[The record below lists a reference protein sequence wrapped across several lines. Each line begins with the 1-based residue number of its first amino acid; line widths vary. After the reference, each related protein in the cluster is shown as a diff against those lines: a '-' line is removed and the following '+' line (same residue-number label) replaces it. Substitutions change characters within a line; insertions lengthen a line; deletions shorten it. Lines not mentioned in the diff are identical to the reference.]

1 MSAYAPAGMIDA
13 PDDLASYPELSTQ
26 PLPDRPLPEQT
37 MGEWT
42 TAIGAA
48 PQYAVLPELYQR
60 PIDNVLAI
68 EEREAP
74 SLPIIL
80 VSAAMGIIGGVATYF
95 ILQQLFNVR
104 VEYSVAAAV
113 LALCFGLGA
122 TGGILSA
129 ATGSR
134 AAVPN
139 ILFSCGVILLAGL
152 FLGLCMVVGALGATL
167 SLFLQG

>member
-1 MSAYAPAGMIDA
+1 MFDA
-13 PDDLASYPELSTQ
+13 PDDSALYPELPVQ
-26 PLPDRPLPEQT
+26 PASENLLPEQT

-42 TAIGAA
+42 AAIGTV
-48 PQYAVLPELYQR
+48 PQYAGVPGLYQR
-60 PIDNVLAI
+60 PIENVLAA

-122 TGGILSA
+122 TGGVLSA

-167 SLFLQG
+167 MLFLQG